1 MGEKQTRV
9 NLYTELRNQIDRM
22 DTYSFD
28 DKDRDKKYSS
38 SSIPIIHEEAMTNS
52 EIKTEHI
59 KKNTLSIS
67 IDELIKQH
75 DEYTSSFEKKEL
87 NKKYKEV
94 KRRKKSSSK
103 KAPTFLT
110 SAWFFILCGVTLIG
124 VIILCLYIGGIL

>member
-103 KAPTFLT
+103 KTTTFLT

>member
-28 DKDRDKKYSS
+28 DKDREKKYSS
-38 SSIPIIHEEAMTNS
+38 SSIPIIHEEAMINS

-103 KAPTFLT
+103 KTPTFLT